1 MGYQKA
7 RKARGIIQYFFDNFV
22 GEVKSFFC
30 IATSQIQKR
39 ATRRNITIFMVII
52 AKPYLSVKAI
62 FCRKAKRKYIE
73 TT

>member
-7 RKARGIIQYFFDNFV
+7 RKVRGRIQYFFDNFI
-22 GEVKSFFC
+22 GEAKSFFC
-30 IATSQIQKR
+30 IAASQIQKR

-52 AKPYLSVKAI
+52 AKPYFSVKAI
-62 FCRKAKRKYIE
+62 FCKKAKRKYVE